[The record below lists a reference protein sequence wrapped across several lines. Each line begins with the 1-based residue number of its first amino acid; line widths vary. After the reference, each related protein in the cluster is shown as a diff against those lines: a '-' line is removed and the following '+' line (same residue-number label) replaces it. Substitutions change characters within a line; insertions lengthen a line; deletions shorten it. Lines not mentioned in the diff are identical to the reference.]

1 MSLLIKTDSECD
13 FEPIEFSSDS
23 VSLFAVYR
31 KERAS
36 EQDMQG
42 LSRRFRTIKQKSTS
56 LKPRVNHWS
65 KQIQ

>member
-13 FEPIEFSSDS
+13 FQPT
-23 VSLFAVYR
+23 VSR

-42 LSRRFRTIKQKSTS
+42 LKQNTKDNKTE
-56 LKPRVNHWS
+56 VNFP
-65 KQIQ
+65 KT

>member
-13 FEPIEFSSDS
+13 FQPIELTVS
-23 VSLFAVYR
+23 VFAVSR

-42 LSRRFRTIKQKSTS
+42 LKQNTKDNKTE
-56 LKPRVNHWS
+56 VNFP
-65 KQIQ
+65 KT

>member
-13 FEPIEFSSDS
+13 FEPVELSSDS

-31 KERAS
+31 KETAS

-42 LSRRFRTIKQKSTS
+42 FKQNT
-56 LKPRVNHWS
+56 
-65 KQIQ
+65 